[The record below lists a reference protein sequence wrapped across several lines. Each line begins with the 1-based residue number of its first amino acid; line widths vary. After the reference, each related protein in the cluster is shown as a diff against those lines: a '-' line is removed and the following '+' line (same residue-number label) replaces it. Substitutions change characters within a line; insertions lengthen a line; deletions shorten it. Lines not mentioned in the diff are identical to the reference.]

1 MANFSPD
8 VGRGFRVAAG
18 AASDAWRALSAW
30 YADGAPRLG
39 ASIAFYTMFS
49 LAPVLVIA
57 IALAGA
63 VLGAEAARG
72 QIVAQIAG
80 LVGTPSAEAIEAMIR
95 AAWREDRSTW
105 AALAGGGVLL
115 VGASGVFI
123 EIRNAFDAIWRTPPQ
138 RSFSVSRFVRARLT
152 AFALVLA
159 VGFLALVSM
168 LATALVAAVI
178 DDLARRMPVLAAGA
192 VIANTVVSL
201 AAITALFAM
210 LLRWL
215 PTARPAWRAVLAGA
229 VAAALLFEI
238 GKYFIGLY
246 LGRASVTSAFGAA
259 GSFVVVMLWV
269 YYCAQILLL
278 GAEYARLRSAP
289 RTPAERPPGHAAASR

>member
-1 MANFSPD
+1 
-8 VGRGFRVAAG
+8 V
-18 AASDAWRALSAW
+18 LSAW
-30 YADGAPRLG
+30 LADGAPRLG
-39 ASIAFYTMFS
+39 AAIAFYTMFS
-49 LAPVLVIA
+49 LAPLLVIA

-63 VLGAEAARG
+63 VLGVEAARG

-80 LVGTPSAEAIEAMIR
+80 LVGTPAADAIESMIR
-95 AAWREDRSTW
+95 AAWREDRSVW

-123 EIRNAFDAIWRTPPQ
+123 EIRNALDAIWRAPPP
-138 RSFSVSRFVRARLT
+138 RSFSVSTFVRARLT

-178 DDLARRMPVLAAGA
+178 DDLARRMPMLAAGA
-192 VIANTVVSL
+192 LVANAVVSF
-201 AAITALFAM
+201 AAIAGLFAM

-215 PTARPAWRAVLAGA
+215 PSSRPPWRDVVAGA
-229 VAAALLFEI
+229 VAAALLFEV

-246 LGRASVTSAFGAA
+246 LGRASITSAFGAA

-278 GAEYARLRSAP
+278 GAEYARLRGAR
-289 RTPAERPPGHAAASR
+289 RTLAERPPELATVQR